1 MNKIHW
7 SSEYLHDCPVT
18 QQQQQYMPKMELEQQ
33 NGLMYPVSPFYAS
46 TIVSSPS
53 ASPLS
58 SSGVIYGEPFITS
71 PSYSMHGHHQPG
83 SPDSLMS
90 GLSAPLYPQHHQ
102 MPPQLV
108 QSSSSSTIHSTSSM
122 SSNTSAAATAYLNE
136 TIAKASALPESFYPE
151 FLQYSKES
159 FEQPT
164 THRINNK
171 KRNRLEDDDK
181 AKFSSSSSSSSEDDE
196 EDDQRPSRKQKVEQQ
211 DSASNVT
218 ELRRQIHIQSEQKR
232 RAQIKDGFEDLRT
245 ELPAC
250 LNKKMSK
257 VTLLHRT
264 VQHIQHLKSTQMTI
278 LAELERLVQ
287 ENEQLRTFQQGVLQK
302 QALENMYSIGN
313 I

>member
-33 NGLMYPVSPFYAS
+33 NGLMYPGKVFIRACFNMYIKLIYSGFFLVSPFYAS

-196 EDDQRPSRKQKVEQQ
+196 EDDQRPSRKQKVE
-211 DSASNVT
+211 
-218 ELRRQIHIQSEQKR
+218 
-232 RAQIKDGFEDLRT
+232 
-245 ELPAC
+245 
-250 LNKKMSK
+250 
-257 VTLLHRT
+257 
-264 VQHIQHLKSTQMTI
+264 
-278 LAELERLVQ
+278 
-287 ENEQLRTFQQGVLQK
+287 
-302 QALENMYSIGN
+302 
-313 I
+313 

>member
-33 NGLMYPVSPFYAS
+33 NGLMYPGKVLWVSLYMCAETKFILLVSPFYAS

-58 SSGVIYGEPFITS
+58 SSGVIYGEPFVTS
-71 PSYSMHGHHQPG
+71 PSYSMHG

-108 QSSSSSTIHSTSSM
+108 QSSSSSTIN
-122 SSNTSAAATAYLNE
+122 SNTSAAAAAYLNE

-171 KRNRLEDDDK
+171 KRNRLEDEDK

-196 EDDQRPSRKQKVEQQ
+196 EDDQRPSRKQKVE
-211 DSASNVT
+211 
-218 ELRRQIHIQSEQKR
+218 
-232 RAQIKDGFEDLRT
+232 
-245 ELPAC
+245 
-250 LNKKMSK
+250 
-257 VTLLHRT
+257 
-264 VQHIQHLKSTQMTI
+264 
-278 LAELERLVQ
+278 
-287 ENEQLRTFQQGVLQK
+287 
-302 QALENMYSIGN
+302 
-313 I
+313 